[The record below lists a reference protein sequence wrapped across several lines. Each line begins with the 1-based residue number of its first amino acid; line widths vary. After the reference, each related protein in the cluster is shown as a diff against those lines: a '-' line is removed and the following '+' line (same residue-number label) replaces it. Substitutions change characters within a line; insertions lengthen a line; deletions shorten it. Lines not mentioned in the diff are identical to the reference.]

1 MSEMGNGRRGVS
13 GLLIK
18 TDRSRAWRR
27 RTRRRRESQKKGTGG
42 YRRRRGG
49 PVMLKPISERE
60 KWGKKKGKRGR
71 GGWGVRWGGWRKR
84 KESTLQA
91 TQASLPRQSEER
103 EIEREKQAG
112 QGPAVGPD
120 PYGAAGSGMNSEW
133 SGWALGCWNLPPSL
147 CEQDDQRQEGA
158 LQMARAINR

>member
-1 MSEMGNGRRGVS
+1 MRNKRGNTEKRG
-13 GLLIK
+13 GE
-18 TDRSRAWRR
+18 
-27 RTRRRRESQKKGTGG
+27 RRELYKPPRFH
-42 YRRRRGG
+42 YH
-49 PVMLKPISERE
+49 VNLKRE
-60 KWGKKKGKRGR
+60 GEMEK
-71 GGWGVRWGGWRKR
+71 
-84 KESTLQA
+84 
-91 TQASLPRQSEER
+91 
-103 EIEREKQAG
+103 EKQAG

>member
-1 MSEMGNGRRGVS
+1 
-13 GLLIK
+13 
-18 TDRSRAWRR
+18 
-27 RTRRRRESQKKGTGG
+27 
-42 YRRRRGG
+42 
-49 PVMLKPISERE
+49 MLKPGFFERE
-60 KWGKKKGKRGR
+60 EGKDTGRKRE
-71 GGWGVRWGGWRKR
+71 KR
-84 KESTLQA
+84 KETALQA

>member
-1 MSEMGNGRRGVS
+1 MLEPCVF
-13 GLLIK
+13 L
-18 TDRSRAWRR
+18 
-27 RTRRRRESQKKGTGG
+27 E
-42 YRRRRGG
+42 RRGG
-49 PVMLKPISERE
+49 KTE
-60 KWGKKKGKRGR
+60 KKRGKKKGKHFREPPR
-71 GGWGVRWGGWRKR
+71 LHYHVNLK
-84 KESTLQA
+84 KE
-91 TQASLPRQSEER
+91 RER

>member
-1 MSEMGNGRRGVS
+1 MRKKG
-13 GLLIK
+13 
-18 TDRSRAWRR
+18 
-27 RTRRRRESQKKGTGG
+27 RRRREGG
-42 YRRRRGG
+42 GC
-49 PVMLKPISERE
+49 PVMLWPSVFE
-60 KWGKKKGKRGR
+60 KEDTGKKKDRAKR
-71 GGWGVRWGGWRKR
+71 R
-84 KESTLQA
+84 KEKSLQA
-91 TQASLPRQSEER
+91 TQASLPCQSEER
-103 EIEREKQAG
+103 EIEREKKAG

>member
-1 MSEMGNGRRGVS
+1 MEMFMCILRLATEHRS
-13 GLLIK
+13 HLRK
-18 TDRSRAWRR
+18 TEGDDCKRR
-27 RTRRRRESQKKGTGG
+27 RRRRRRESCRKRTGG
-42 YRRRRGG
+42 
-49 PVMLKPISERE
+49 KEEE
-60 KWGKKKGKRGR
+60 KE
-71 GGWGVRWGGWRKR
+71 GV
-84 KESTLQA
+84 S
-91 TQASLPRQSEER
+91 ER

-158 LQMARAINR
+158 LQMAWAINR

>member
-1 MSEMGNGRRGVS
+1 
-13 GLLIK
+13 
-18 TDRSRAWRR
+18 
-27 RTRRRRESQKKGTGG
+27 
-42 YRRRRGG
+42 
-49 PVMLKPISERE
+49 MLKPGSFE
-60 KWGKKKGKRGR
+60 KEEWKDTRRKRGEKE
-71 GGWGVRWGGWRKR
+71 RKR
-84 KESTLQA
+84 ALQA

-103 EIEREKQAG
+103 EIEREKQTG

>member
-1 MSEMGNGRRGVS
+1 M
-13 GLLIK
+13 
-18 TDRSRAWRR
+18 
-27 RTRRRRESQKKGTGG
+27 
-42 YRRRRGG
+42 
-49 PVMLKPISERE
+49 
-60 KWGKKKGKRGR
+60 
-71 GGWGVRWGGWRKR
+71 
-84 KESTLQA
+84 QA

-103 EIEREKQAG
+103 EIEREKQAS

-133 SGWALGCWNLPPSL
+133 NGWALGCWNLPPSL

>member
-1 MSEMGNGRRGVS
+1 
-13 GLLIK
+13 
-18 TDRSRAWRR
+18 
-27 RTRRRRESQKKGTGG
+27 
-42 YRRRRGG
+42 
-49 PVMLKPISERE
+49 MLKPGVFERREGKDTGRKSGGE
-60 KWGKKKGKRGR
+60 K
-71 GGWGVRWGGWRKR
+71 
-84 KESTLQA
+84 KERRALLQA
-91 TQASLPRQSEER
+91 TQASLPCQSEER

>member
-1 MSEMGNGRRGVS
+1 MERDEEKEGG
-13 GLLIK
+13 
-18 TDRSRAWRR
+18 
-27 RTRRRRESQKKGTGG
+27 KKGRELCKPPRLH
-42 YRRRRGG
+42 YH
-49 PVMLKPISERE
+49 VNLK
-60 KWGKKKGKRGR
+60 
-71 GGWGVRWGGWRKR
+71 RKR
-84 KESTLQA
+84 
-91 TQASLPRQSEER
+91 
-103 EIEREKQAG
+103 EREKQAG